1 MSNYTMTLKR
11 VCDVYGYEEVTSW
24 FSSYEL
30 RTYLTQEQVDVIEE
44 TEIWSKDI
52 LATEIVNHYITR
64 EIAFETPYLFR
75 HKAKVKMDELMEKY
89 APLIY
94 ANSLQMQY
102 NPLTGNQT
110 FSETESYT
118 KTTADS
124 SSTSSS
130 SSSQSQSATAT
141 SGSSLAVH
149 SDTPQGQISKSA
161 ILGGSYASD
170 TEASE
175 SESSV
180 NDSSNNSSSG
190 TVTGQLAGNETLS
203 RTKSGF
209 DLKMTKADMI
219 LNYRKSIMAIN
230 TQIIE
235 DLNSL
240 FFALFD

>member
-11 VCDVYGYEEVTSW
+11 VCDVYTYDEVINW

-30 RTYLTQEQVDVIEE
+30 RDFLTQEQVDVIENGD
-44 TEIWSKDI
+44 TWNKDK
-52 LATEIVNHYITR
+52 LAIEIVNHYLMR

-75 HKAKVKMDELMEKY
+75 HMAKVKMAEIMEKY

-94 ANSLQMQY
+94 ANTLQMAV

-118 KTTADS
+118 KTNQDESSSESSNSGTA
-124 SSTSSS
+124 SSTS
-130 SSSQSQSATAT
+130 TNE
-141 SGSSLAVH
+141 GSSFMVH
-149 SDTPQGQISKSA
+149 SDTPQGQINKST
-161 ILGGSYASD
+161 ILGGSYATD
-170 TEASE
+170 TEATE
-175 SESSV
+175 NENEV
-180 NDSSNNSSSG
+180 HDSTSTSSSG
-190 TVTGQLAGNETLS
+190 TVEGTSSGTETLT

-219 LNYRKSIMAIN
+219 LNYRKSIIAIN

-235 DLNSL
+235 ELNSL